1 MQQNQA
7 PSTSKEALKKAAKIL
22 YEVAAFGVDL
32 SESSAS
38 RTRAEDR
45 ASDALQFG
53 MPGADGWVKNNAS
66 NLGLSQAEAYSHLSR
81 LGNALGQSGQADV
94 IQSKNASFLL
104 ERSVAVAFETGK
116 DPGEVVDAFA
126 KALSGDTSA
135 LISFGLNISSVANEG
150 DEDIATAVIN
160 AIDNQTSKTW
170 TRFISEEVTS
180 FRATDILTAELE
192 NLKANGGD
200 FVQPFVGGVA
210 EIGSNAL
217 GFINGIIQGEADMNE
232 LFNQISVIGEEK
244 RAAATDKADD
254 ARILVAT
261 MRELEMQNTE
271 FARKQHEILQT
282 RLLSFDFPA
291 MEAALSQGTGAVL
304 QSIADWEQH
313 AIKSVDQQELQA
325 KVDTLALLEQ
335 SIYEAEAQRTL
346 DWNAFGIEA
355 RDTLSSEFALLKEH
369 LGLTW
374 DGTPDGLL
382 DMWRKGDEWLST
394 HPKSSIASDI
404 SDAISSVYLYSSDKW
419 GWQLEQQENDGR
431 IDLLTQLYAKYLPHS
446 GEWLKSLAQMETD
459 NQLTGITSVPEETAP
474 VESKTAADDPAVQEV
489 LASLESFLS
498 QMPELSTNL
507 TTTDTALAESV
518 NNLVGINTALD
529 ALCISLNS
537 AIQNIPTTIATMAPI
552 QVYCSGG
559 GGSQDASPTVEMG
572 VDSVIEGVRSV
583 VNGLSINL
591 DGEKVGSYV
600 DNYITRKTRSQ
611 LAGRGVFFG

>member
-1 MQQNQA
+1 MQDYGIIITA
-7 PSTSKEALKKAAKIL
+7 DSD
-22 YEVAAFGVDL
+22 GGDL
-32 SESSAS
+32 S
-38 RTRAEDR
+38 
-45 ASDALQFG
+45 
-53 MPGADGWVKNNAS
+53 
-66 NLGLSQAEAYSHLSR
+66 
-81 LGNALGQSGQADV
+81 
-94 IQSKNASFLL
+94 
-104 ERSVAVAFETGK
+104 
-116 DPGEVVDAFA
+116 
-126 KALSGDTSA
+126 
-135 LISFGLNISSVANEG
+135 
-150 DEDIATAVIN
+150 TAVIK
-160 AIDNQTSKTW
+160 AIKNQTYDTW
-170 TRFISEEVTS
+170 MRFDSDDAKNL
-180 FRATDILTAELE
+180 RATATFTAELE

-282 RLLSFDFPA
+282 RLLSFDFPG

-346 DWNAFGIEA
+346 DWNAFGIET

-459 NQLTGITSVPEETAP
+459 NQLTGITSVPEET
-474 VESKTAADDPAVQEV
+474 
-489 LASLESFLS
+489 
-498 QMPELSTNL
+498 
-507 TTTDTALAESV
+507 
-518 NNLVGINTALD
+518 
-529 ALCISLNS
+529 
-537 AIQNIPTTIATMAPI
+537 IPRI
-552 QVYCSGG
+552 V
-559 GGSQDASPTVEMG
+559 
-572 VDSVIEGVRSV
+572 
-583 VNGLSINL
+583 
-591 DGEKVGSYV
+591 
-600 DNYITRKTRSQ
+600 
-611 LAGRGVFFG
+611 